1 MGALNIF
8 IDGTWLWFQ
17 CGAGQVL
24 ANTTDSLDYR
34 FPLDFQ
40 KLGDVLLDHVREQD
54 EKCEQL
60 GDRYI
65 ATSIFT
71 LPNDFDDWPN
81 QYTDLTTEQIEQ
93 TKRGVHS
100 RETFLRGA
108 LDAGFRED
116 AIFRPAVRHWTIPK
130 LVQKRYQEKQVDAAV
145 VALLV
150 RAAITKPGDYHVLI
164 AGDSDLL
171 PAIRIAY
178 PEYTN
183 NVIVASTHPDE
194 LKAGHR
200 QTSFSLF
207 DFDFKFKPF
216 FLQDNAEKII
226 AGQHV
231 HRCAECGKVF
241 TLAKPLPKLA
251 RPYCSSHRPQKK

>member
-1 MGALNIF
+1 M
-8 IDGTWLWFQ
+8 
-17 CGAGQVL
+17 
-24 ANTTDSLDYR
+24 
-34 FPLDFQ
+34 
-40 KLGDVLLDHVREQD
+40 
-54 EKCEQL
+54 
-60 GDRYI
+60 
-65 ATSIFT
+65 
-71 LPNDFDDWPN
+71 
-81 QYTDLTTEQIEQ
+81 
-93 TKRGVHS
+93 
-100 RETFLRGA
+100 
-108 LDAGFRED
+108 
-116 AIFRPAVRHWTIPK
+116 
-130 LVQKRYQEKQVDAAV
+130 DAAV

-216 FLQDNAEKII
+216 FLQDNADKII
-226 AGQHV
+226 GGQHV

-241 TLAKPLPKLA
+241 TLTKPLPKLA